1 MRRCCTSNSV
11 SCVYLNGR
19 FLPLEQACIPVTD
32 RGFLFGDGVYE
43 VIPAF
48 GGRLFRLPHH
58 LQRLQNSLDGIR
70 LANPLDAAEWESM
83 LNELLTRNRNA
94 TGPDNDQSVYL
105 QVTRGCA
112 AKRDHSFPEDISA
125 TVYASSNPIACPDP
139 AIEQN
144 GVAAVTLNDIR
155 WQRCDIK
162 AITLLPNV
170 LLRQQ
175 AVDQG
180 AAEAILIR
188 DGQVIEGSSSNVF
201 MVDNNT
207 IITPPKSEHM
217 LPGITRDLVL
227 ELAGKHGLPCAESD
241 IDESMLAQAEE
252 VWITSSTR
260 EIVPVTQVNSRAIG
274 DGRPGALWKT
284 ITGYYRDYKT
294 AVREGHAE

>member
-1 MRRCCTSNSV
+1 
-11 SCVYLNGR
+11 
-19 FLPLEQACIPVTD
+19 
-32 RGFLFGDGVYE
+32 
-43 VIPAF
+43 
-48 GGRLFRLPHH
+48 
-58 LQRLQNSLDGIR
+58 
-70 LANPLDAAEWESM
+70 
-83 LNELLTRNRNA
+83 
-94 TGPDNDQSVYL
+94 
-105 QVTRGCA
+105 VTRGCA

>member
-43 VIPAF
+43 VIPAY